1 MIRMSM
7 ITMND
12 NNWNI
17 GTLEH
22 STFNQH
28 QSASCNI
35 NRIDSERNPSQL
47 AAGEGCTIIWY
58 CMVLHGVELYF
69 MALYDTEL
77 YCILWYG
84 IA

>member
-1 MIRMSM
+1 MNFMMRMSMIRMSM

-28 QSASCNI
+28 LVISIALILFKRLRVTLVTSIAS
-35 NRIDSERNPSQL
+35 RD
-47 AAGEGCTIIWY
+47 
-58 CMVLHGVELYF
+58 
-69 MALYDTEL
+69 
-77 YCILWYG
+77 
-84 IA
+84 